1 MVLTST
7 NSFMKKEMPALTV
20 ESSYMPLSHWPDLG
34 HRTVFWF
41 GQSAYYLEI
50 LLRSECSNLKKKAQI
65 MKKGCP

>member
-7 NSFMKKEMPALTV
+7 KSFMKKEMPALTV

-50 LLRSECSNLKKKAQI
+50 
-65 MKKGCP
+65 